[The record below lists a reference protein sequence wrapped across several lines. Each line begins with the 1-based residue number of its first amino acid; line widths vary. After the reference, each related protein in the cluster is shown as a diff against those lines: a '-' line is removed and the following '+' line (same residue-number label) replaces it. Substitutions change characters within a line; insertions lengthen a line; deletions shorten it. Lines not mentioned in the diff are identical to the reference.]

1 MLCPNCGAML
11 HAGAMRCP
19 ECGTMLNKKKHRR
32 PRRGAFWPELLIG
45 LLAVGM
51 VIAIVIGALS
61 ATGNL
66 HRVLRAIHLVR
77 DSSTASV
84 YEAPLAPEPPEA
96 MQKQEVSSTQS
107 VDASAPEPIERPTVS
122 AVPAPEDDTLQSAA
136 EPLSEEALEAAVAA
150 ANEKYGRILSALSSA
165 NSVRRLYPDDGVTYT
180 YLNGSLAMVR
190 VRSGEEASAY
200 ARAYYY
206 DNGSLF
212 LASFETEEEGW
223 RLYIQDGILLRLSHI
238 PDLSDRTSLVNADQQ
253 TDEDFL
259 AWQTLAVTEGQY
271 YRLDSLTAQAP
282 EGKPESEYVIPDS
295 NSRYL
300 SSDDLIG
307 FSAEECRLARNE
319 IYARH
324 GRRFLSATLQRYFDA
339 QSWYEGTVE
348 PEDFSD
354 AVFND
359 FECAN
364 YMTILAYE
372 DERGYR

>member
-1 MLCPNCGAML
+1 MLCPNCGAVL
-11 HAGAMRCP
+11 HAGAERCP
-19 ECGTMLNKKKHRR
+19 ECGALLNKRKKRH
-32 PRRGAFWPELLIG
+32 PRRGSFWPELLISA
-45 LLAVGM
+45 LAVGM

-66 HRVLRAIHLVR
+66 HRILRAIHLVR
-77 DSSTASV
+77 DSSSTSA
-84 YEAPLAPEPPEA
+84 YEVPIAPEPPEA

-122 AVPAPEDDTLQSAA
+122 AVPAPEEKDTASAA

-150 ANEKYGRILSALSSA
+150 ANEKYGHILSALSSA
-165 NSVRRLYPDDGVTYT
+165 NTVRRLYPADGVRYT

-190 VRSGEEASAY
+190 VRPDDNTSDY

-206 DNGSLF
+206 DGGKLF
-212 LASFETEEEGW
+212 LASFETEDEGW

-238 PDLSDRTSLVNADQQ
+238 PNLSDRAATVNTDQQ

-282 EGKPESEYVIPDS
+282 DGKPESEYVIPESD
-295 NSRYL
+295 SRYL
-300 SSDDLIG
+300 SNDDLIG

-324 GRRFLSATLQRYFDA
+324 GRRFLSAALQRYFDA
-339 QSWYEGTVE
+339 QSWYDGTVE

-359 FECAN
+359 FERAN

-372 DERGYR
+372 EERGYR